1 MLYEHTLLLVG
12 LPFIL
17 FLAGSISKK
26 SIPLITGG
34 IGLLVVGVL
43 ILASPVAILQ
53 MDNSTLD
60 YTYANVTQANNLS
73 VYEWQLNQTTELYS
87 YSENALPANDNM
99 MFGFLISFVGLSG
112 LVVGALTLRE

>member
-17 FLAGSISKK
+17 FLVGSISRK

-34 IGLLVVGVL
+34 IGLVVVGVL

-53 MDNSTLD
+53 MDNSTII
-60 YTYANVTQANNLS
+60 YTYDNVTQADNLTLH
-73 VYEWQLNQTTELYS
+73 EWQLNQTIEAYS
-87 YSENALPANDNM
+87 YTENALPANDNLI
-99 MFGFLISFVGLSG
+99 FGTLISLVGIAG
-112 LVVGALTLRE
+112 LAVGAVTLRD